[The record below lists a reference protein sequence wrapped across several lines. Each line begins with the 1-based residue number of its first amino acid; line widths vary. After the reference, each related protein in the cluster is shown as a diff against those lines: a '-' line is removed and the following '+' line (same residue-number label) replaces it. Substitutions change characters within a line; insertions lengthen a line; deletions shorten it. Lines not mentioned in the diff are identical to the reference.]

1 MSATIA
7 KIAESLLGI
16 KRLRDSGQMTVAL
29 YNKCAISLAYEFAN
43 AGEVSRATAAL
54 QTIPLDHLR
63 DVLPKDMADDPEFCE
78 KALEL
83 ARYLI
88 KAGVASLGA
97 KVRPNMPAAA
107 A

>member
-16 KRLRDSGQMTVAL
+16 KRMRDSGQMTVAL

-43 AGEVSRATAAL
+43 AGEVARAAAAL
-54 QTIPLDHLR
+54 QTVPLDHLR
-63 DVLPKDMADDPEFCE
+63 ETLPQDMTEDPAFCE

-83 ARYLI
+83 ARLLI